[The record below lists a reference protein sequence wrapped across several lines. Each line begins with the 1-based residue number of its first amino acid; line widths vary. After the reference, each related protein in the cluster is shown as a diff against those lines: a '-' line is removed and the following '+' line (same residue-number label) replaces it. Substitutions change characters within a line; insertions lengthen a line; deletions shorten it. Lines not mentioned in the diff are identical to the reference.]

1 MGNVLRL
8 FDGLKNAITGAGT
21 RRDARTASTYAPVL
35 PLTQP
40 DIDAAYRGS
49 GLMRKII
56 QIPALDMVR
65 EWRDWKIDADLVTK
79 IEDEEKR
86 LGLQAKVRQA
96 EVLRGLGGGALILG
110 LPGDPSQPA
119 PANIGLG
126 QLAFVNVVS
135 RWHLSFSQMQD
146 DARLPGY
153 GEPLMWQLNT
163 GGAAMM
169 NIHPSRV
176 VPFRADTTAMLA
188 ALTVGRDDAFWGE
201 SRVAQVLDAV
211 KDSDAA
217 RGAFA
222 SLLHK
227 ARLTRIGIPGLSAL
241 VAAPGGEEAVSA
253 RLSVIALAESIHN
266 ASVYDSGTDGTNA
279 EKIDDVT
286 YSFAGAKDILSAY
299 AEFVAAISDIP
310 ATRLLGRAPEGM
322 NASGDSQQQDW
333 KKRVR
338 AMQTLELA
346 PCLERID
353 PYLVQSATGAR
364 PDAGAWFDFSPLD
377 NPSEKDDADRFA
389 VQVGAIEKL
398 VNMGIMPERAL
409 AKGAQSLLIEEGYLP
424 GLEAALEEIPEDER
438 WGVEPDLSLGD
449 PLAGPSGP
457 DGGAVQQLALNGAQV
472 TSLSETVLMV
482 ERGEIDRETAF
493 HLIRIAFPAVSEEE
507 VRGLLANAGNNPAM
521 KARGP
526 MAKGGDLPAGAEG
539 MDTTD
544 AAPRPL
550 YVRRDLLN
558 AADLIAWARAQGI
571 ETTLT
576 AEDMHVTVLYS
587 RTPVDPMAMGE
598 TWGSETDGGLI
609 VKAGGPRALERFGE
623 GALVLQFASWSLT
636 NRHAD
641 MIRAGASHDWP
652 EYAPHVTITYT
663 VPEGFDIE
671 AVRPYAGELR
681 FGPEI
686 FEPLDLDWKSKLE
699 EA

>member
-1 MGNVLRL
+1 MGTVTQL

-21 RRDARTASTYAPVL
+21 RRDPRAASTYGVAIA
-35 PLTQP
+35 LTQQ

-65 EWRDWKIDADLVTK
+65 EWRDWKLDADDVAK
-79 IEDEEKR
+79 IEAEEKR
-86 LGLQAKVRQA
+86 LGLREKVRAA

-110 LPGDPSQPA
+110 LPGDPASPA
-119 PANIGLG
+119 PDTIRPG
-126 QLAFVNVVS
+126 QLLFVNVVS
-135 RWHLSFSQMQD
+135 RWHLSFDAMQD

-153 GEPLMWQLNT
+153 GEPTMWKLNSGT
-163 GGAAMM
+163 TAQMA
-169 NIHPSRV
+169 IHPSRV

-188 ALTVGRDDAFWGE
+188 ALAIGRDDAFWGE

-211 KDSDAA
+211 KDSDGA

-222 SLLHK
+222 SMLHK
-227 ARLTRIGIPGLSAL
+227 ARLTRIGIPGLSEI
-241 VAAPGGEEAVSA
+241 VATPGGEAAVSA
-253 RLSVIALAESIHN
+253 RLEVIALAESMFN
-266 ASVYDSGTDGTNA
+266 ATLFDAGSDGKDA
-279 EKIDDVT
+279 ERIDDVT

-322 NASGDSQQQDW
+322 NASGDSQQADW
-333 KKRVR
+333 KKLVK
-338 AMQTLELA
+338 AKQELDLA
-346 PCLERID
+346 PCLDRMD
-353 PYLVQSATGAR
+353 PWLLQSALGSA
-364 PDAGAWFDFSPLD
+364 PDGYWWEFAPLD
-377 NPSEKDDADRFA
+377 TPDQSEVATRFKTEME
-389 VQVGAIEKL
+389 AIERL
-398 VNMGIMPERAL
+398 QVMAAIPERAFNE
-409 AKGAQSLLIEEGYLP
+409 AVQSKMIEEGYLP
-424 GLEAALEEIPEDER
+424 GLEAALMKIPDDER
-438 WGVEPDLSLGD
+438 WGVEPDLSLEQPD
-449 PLAGPSGP
+449 PAPQP
-457 DGGAVQQLALNGAQV
+457 
-472 TSLSETVLMV
+472 
-482 ERGEIDRETAF
+482 
-493 HLIRIAFPAVSEEE
+493 
-507 VRGLLANAGNNPAM
+507 
-521 KARGP
+521 
-526 MAKGGDLPAGAEG
+526 KGGDLPAGAEG

-558 AADLIAWARAQGI
+558 AADLIAWAKANGL

-576 AEDMHVTVLYS
+576 PEDMHVTVLYS

-636 NRHAD
+636 SRHAD

-671 AVRPYAGELR
+671 AVRPYTGELR

-699 EA
+699 EV

>member
-1 MGNVLRL
+1 MGTVTQL

-40 DIDAAYRGS
+40 EIDAAYRGS

-119 PANIGLG
+119 PETIGAG
-126 QLAFVNVVS
+126 QLLFVNVVS

-188 ALTVGRDDAFWGE
+188 ALTIGRDDAFWGE

-211 KDSDAA
+211 QDSDAA

-222 SLLHK
+222 SLLQK

-364 PDAGAWFDFSPLD
+364 PDAGAWFDFAPLD
-377 NPSEKDDADRFA
+377 NPSEKDNADRFA

-409 AKGAQSLLIEEGYLP
+409 AKGAHSLLIEEGYLP
-424 GLEAALEEIPEDER
+424 GLEAALDEISEEER

-493 HLIRIAFPAVSEEE
+493 HLIRIAFPAVSEDE
-507 VRGLLANAGNNPAM
+507 VRALLANAGDNSAM
-521 KARGP
+521 KARGSNSG
-526 MAKGGDLPAGAEG
+526 KE
-539 MDTTD
+539 
-544 AAPRPL
+544 
-550 YVRRDLLN
+550 
-558 AADLIAWARAQGI
+558 
-571 ETTLT
+571 
-576 AEDMHVTVLYS
+576 
-587 RTPVDPMAMGE
+587 VDPASAGQ
-598 TWGSETDGGLI
+598 GG
-609 VKAGGPRALERFGE
+609 ATPDTPPA
-623 GALVLQFASWSLT
+623 VLQGQT
-636 NRHAD
+636 PQ
-641 MIRAGASHDWP
+641 GA
-652 EYAPHVTITYT
+652 
-663 VPEGFDIE
+663 
-671 AVRPYAGELR
+671 
-681 FGPEI
+681 
-686 FEPLDLDWKSKLE
+686 
-699 EA
+699 

>member
-1 MGNVLRL
+1 MGQVVRLWDSLR
-8 FDGLKNAITGAGT
+8 NAVTGAGT

-40 DIDAAYRGS
+40 EIDAAYRGS

-56 QIPALDMVR
+56 QIPALDMIR

-86 LGLQAKVRQA
+86 LGLQAKIRQA

-126 QLAFVNVVS
+126 QLSFVNVVS
-135 RWHLSFSQMQD
+135 RWHLSFSAMQD

-163 GGAAMM
+163 GGSAMM

-188 ALTVGRDDAFWGE
+188 ALTIGRDDAFWGE

-211 KDSDAA
+211 QDSDAA

-364 PDAGAWFDFSPLD
+364 PDAGAWFDFAPLD
-377 NPSEKDDADRFA
+377 NPSEKDNADRFA

-424 GLEAALEEIPEDER
+424 GLEAALDEISEDER
-438 WGVEPDLSLGD
+438 WGVEPDLSLEPD
-449 PLAGPSGP
+449 PAPQP
-457 DGGAVQQLALNGAQV
+457 
-472 TSLSETVLMV
+472 
-482 ERGEIDRETAF
+482 
-493 HLIRIAFPAVSEEE
+493 
-507 VRGLLANAGNNPAM
+507 
-521 KARGP
+521 
-526 MAKGGDLPAGAEG
+526 KGGDLPAGAEG

-558 AADLIAWARAQGI
+558 AADLIAWARAQGL

-636 NRHAD
+636 SRHAD

-652 EYAPHVTITYT
+652 EYAPHVTLTYT
-663 VPEGFDIE
+663 VPEGFDLE

-699 EA
+699 EV

>member
-40 DIDAAYRGS
+40 EIDAAYRGS

-86 LGLQAKVRQA
+86 LGLQAKIRQA

-119 PANIGLG
+119 PETIGIG

-153 GEPLMWQLNT
+153 GEPLMWQINT

-176 VPFRADTTAMLA
+176 VPFRADTSAMLA
-188 ALTVGRDDAFWGE
+188 ALTIGRDDAFWGE

-211 KDSDAA
+211 QDSDAA

-322 NASGDSQQQDW
+322 NASGDSQQADW
-333 KKRVR
+333 KKLVK
-338 AMQTLELA
+338 AKQELDLA
-346 PCLERID
+346 PCLDRMD
-353 PYLVQSATGAR
+353 PWLLQSALGSA
-364 PDAGAWFDFSPLD
+364 PDGYWWEFAPLD
-377 NPSEKDDADRFA
+377 TPDQSEVATRFKTEME
-389 VQVGAIEKL
+389 AIERL
-398 VNMGIMPERAL
+398 QVMAAIPERAFNE
-409 AKGAQSLLIEEGYLP
+409 AVQSKMIEEGYLP
-424 GLEAALEEIPEDER
+424 GLEAALMKIPDDER

-493 HLIRIAFPAVSEEE
+493 HLIRIAFPAVSEDE
-507 VRGLLANAGNNPAM
+507 VRALLAKAGDNSAM
-521 KARGP
+521 KARGSNSG
-526 MAKGGDLPAGAEG
+526 KE
-539 MDTTD
+539 
-544 AAPRPL
+544 
-550 YVRRDLLN
+550 
-558 AADLIAWARAQGI
+558 
-571 ETTLT
+571 
-576 AEDMHVTVLYS
+576 
-587 RTPVDPMAMGE
+587 VDPASAGQ
-598 TWGSETDGGLI
+598 GGATPDTPPAVI
-609 VKAGGPRALERFGE
+609 QGQTPQ
-623 GALVLQFASWSLT
+623 GA
-636 NRHAD
+636 
-641 MIRAGASHDWP
+641 
-652 EYAPHVTITYT
+652 
-663 VPEGFDIE
+663 
-671 AVRPYAGELR
+671 
-681 FGPEI
+681 
-686 FEPLDLDWKSKLE
+686 
-699 EA
+699 

>member
-1 MGNVLRL
+1 MATIIRL
-8 FDGLKNAITGAGT
+8 FDGLKSAITGAGT

-40 DIDAAYRGS
+40 EIDAAYRGS

-86 LGLQAKVRQA
+86 LGLQTKVRQA

-119 PANIGLG
+119 PETIGAG
-126 QLAFVNVVS
+126 QLLFVNVVS
-135 RWHLSFSQMQD
+135 RWHLSFSAMQD

-163 GGAAMM
+163 GGSAMM

-176 VPFRADTTAMLA
+176 VPFRADTSAMLA
-188 ALTVGRDDAFWGE
+188 ALTIGRDDAFWGE

-322 NASGDSQQQDW
+322 NSSGDSQQQDW

-353 PYLVQSATGAR
+353 PYLVQSATGQR
-364 PDAGAWFDFSPLD
+364 PDAGAWFDFAPLD
-377 NPSEKDDADRFA
+377 NPSEKDNADRFA

-398 VNMGIMPERAL
+398 ANMGIMPERAL

-449 PLAGPSGP
+449 PLAGPSGA

-493 HLIRIAFPAVSEEE
+493 HLIRIAFPAVSEDE
-507 VRGLLANAGNNPAM
+507 VRALLAKAGDSSKM
-521 KARGP
+521 KARGA
-526 MAKGGDLPAGAEG
+526 MAKGGDPASAGQGGATP
-539 MDTTD
+539 DTPP
-544 AAPRPL
+544 A
-550 YVRRDLLN
+550 V
-558 AADLIAWARAQGI
+558 IQGQ
-571 ETTLT
+571 
-576 AEDMHVTVLYS
+576 
-587 RTPVDPMAMGE
+587 TPQ
-598 TWGSETDGGLI
+598 
-609 VKAGGPRALERFGE
+609 
-623 GALVLQFASWSLT
+623 GA
-636 NRHAD
+636 
-641 MIRAGASHDWP
+641 
-652 EYAPHVTITYT
+652 
-663 VPEGFDIE
+663 
-671 AVRPYAGELR
+671 
-681 FGPEI
+681 
-686 FEPLDLDWKSKLE
+686 
-699 EA
+699 

>member
-40 DIDAAYRGS
+40 EIDAAYRGS

-65 EWRDWKIDADLVTK
+65 EWRDWKVDADLVTK

-119 PANIGLG
+119 PETIGAG
-126 QLAFVNVVS
+126 QLLFVNVVS
-135 RWHLSFSQMQD
+135 RWHLSFSAMQD

-163 GGAAMM
+163 GSTAMM

-188 ALTVGRDDAFWGE
+188 ALTIGRDDAFWGE

-211 KDSDAA
+211 QDSDAA

-222 SLLHK
+222 SLLQK

-241 VAAPGGEEAVSA
+241 VASPGGEAAVSA
-253 RLSVIALAESIHN
+253 RLSVISLAESMFN
-266 ASVYDSGTDGTNA
+266 ASVYDAGTDGTNA
-279 EKIDDVT
+279 EKIDDVS

-333 KKRVR
+333 RKRIR

-353 PYLVQSATGAR
+353 PYLVQSATGSK
-364 PDAGAWFDFSPLD
+364 PEAGAWFDFAPLD
-377 NPSEKDDADRFA
+377 NPSEKDNADRFA

-409 AKGAQSLLIEEGYLP
+409 AKGAQSLLVEEGYLP
-424 GLEAALEEIPEDER
+424 GLEAALDEISEEER
-438 WGVEPDLSLGD
+438 WGVEPDLSLEPD
-449 PLAGPSGP
+449 PAPQP
-457 DGGAVQQLALNGAQV
+457 
-472 TSLSETVLMV
+472 
-482 ERGEIDRETAF
+482 
-493 HLIRIAFPAVSEEE
+493 
-507 VRGLLANAGNNPAM
+507 
-521 KARGP
+521 
-526 MAKGGDLPAGAEG
+526 KGGDLPAGAEG

-558 AADLIAWARAQGI
+558 AADLIAWAKAQGL

-636 NRHAD
+636 SRHAD

-663 VPEGFDIE
+663 VPDGFDLE

>member
-1 MGNVLRL
+1 MGTVTQL

-21 RRDARTASTYAPVL
+21 RRDPRAASTYGVAIA
-35 PLTQP
+35 LTQQ

-49 GLMRKII
+49 GLLRKII

-65 EWRDWKIDADLVTK
+65 EWRDWKLDADDVAK

-86 LGLQAKVRQA
+86 LGLQAKVRAA

-119 PANIGLG
+119 PETIGIG

-153 GEPLMWQLNT
+153 GEPLMWQLNSGT
-163 GGAAMM
+163 TAQMA
-169 NIHPSRV
+169 IHPSRV

-188 ALTVGRDDAFWGE
+188 ALTIGRDDAFWGE

-211 KDSDAA
+211 KDSDGA

-222 SLLHK
+222 SMLHK
-227 ARLTRIGIPGLSAL
+227 ARLTRIGIPRLSEI
-241 VAAPGGEEAVSA
+241 VSTPGGEAAVSA
-253 RLSVIALAESIHN
+253 RLEVIALAESMFN
-266 ASVYDSGTDGTNA
+266 ATLFDAGSDGKDA
-279 EKIDDVT
+279 ERIDDVT

-322 NASGDSQQQDW
+322 NASGDSQQADW
-333 KKRVR
+333 KKLVK
-338 AMQTLELA
+338 AKQELDLA
-346 PCLERID
+346 PCLDRMD
-353 PYLVQSATGAR
+353 PWLLQSALGSA
-364 PDAGAWFDFSPLD
+364 PDGYWWEFAPLD
-377 NPSEKDDADRFA
+377 TPDQSEVATRFKTEME
-389 VQVGAIEKL
+389 AIERLL
-398 VNMGIMPERAL
+398 VMAAIPERAFNE
-409 AKGAQSLLIEEGYLP
+409 AVQSKMIEEGYLP
-424 GLEAALEEIPEDER
+424 GLEAALMKIPEDER
-438 WGVEPDLSLGD
+438 WGVEPDLSLEQPD
-449 PLAGPSGP
+449 PAPQP
-457 DGGAVQQLALNGAQV
+457 
-472 TSLSETVLMV
+472 
-482 ERGEIDRETAF
+482 
-493 HLIRIAFPAVSEEE
+493 
-507 VRGLLANAGNNPAM
+507 
-521 KARGP
+521 
-526 MAKGGDLPAGAEG
+526 KGGDLPAGAEG

-558 AADLIAWARAQGI
+558 AADLIAWAKANGL

-576 AEDMHVTVLYS
+576 PEDMHVTVLYS

-636 NRHAD
+636 SRHAD

-671 AVRPYAGELR
+671 AVRPYTGELR
-681 FGPEI
+681 FGHEI

-699 EA
+699 EV

>member
-1 MGNVLRL
+1 MGTVTQL

-21 RRDARTASTYAPVL
+21 RRDPRAASAYGVAIA
-35 PLTQP
+35 LTQQ

-49 GLMRKII
+49 GLLRKII

-65 EWRDWKIDADLVTK
+65 EWRDWKLDADDVAK

-86 LGLQAKVRQA
+86 LGLQAKVRAA

-119 PANIGLG
+119 PETIGIG

-153 GEPLMWQLNT
+153 GEPTMWKLNSGT
-163 GGAAMM
+163 TAQMA
-169 NIHPSRV
+169 IHPSRV

-188 ALTVGRDDAFWGE
+188 ALTIGRDDAFWGE

-211 KDSDAA
+211 KDSDGA

-222 SLLHK
+222 SMLHK
-227 ARLTRIGIPGLSAL
+227 ARLTRIGIPRLSEI
-241 VAAPGGEEAVSA
+241 VSTPGGEAAVSA
-253 RLSVIALAESIHN
+253 RLEVIALAESMFN
-266 ASVYDSGTDGTNA
+266 ATLFDAGSDGKDA
-279 EKIDDVT
+279 ERIDDVT

-322 NASGDSQQQDW
+322 NASGDSQQTDW
-333 KKRVR
+333 RKKIR
-338 AMQTLELA
+338 AMQNIDLA
-346 PCLERID
+346 PCLDRVD
-353 PYLVQSATGAR
+353 RYLVQSATGTV
-364 PDAGAWFDFSPLD
+364 PDATAWFDFSPLD
-377 NPSEKDDADRFA
+377 TPSEKENADRFA

-398 VNMGIMPERAL
+398 ANMGIMPERAL

-424 GLEAALEEIPEDER
+424 GLEAALDEIPEDER
-438 WGVEPDLSLGD
+438 WGVEPDLSLD
-449 PLAGPSGP
+449 PVNSGKEVDPASAGQGGVTP
-457 DGGAVQQLALNGAQV
+457 D
-472 TSLSETVLMV
+472 TP
-482 ERGEIDRETAF
+482 
-493 HLIRIAFPAVSEEE
+493 PAVP
-507 VRGLLANAGNNPAM
+507 N
-521 KARGP
+521 
-526 MAKGGDLPAGAEG
+526 
-539 MDTTD
+539 TTD

-558 AADLIAWARAQGI
+558 AADLIAWAKSNGL

-576 AEDMHVTVLYS
+576 PDDMHVTVLYS

-636 NRHAD
+636 SRHAD

-671 AVRPYAGELR
+671 AVRPYTGELR
-681 FGPEI
+681 FGHEI

-699 EA
+699 EV

>member
-1 MGNVLRL
+1 M
-8 FDGLKNAITGAGT
+8 
-21 RRDARTASTYAPVL
+21 
-35 PLTQP
+35 
-40 DIDAAYRGS
+40 
-49 GLMRKII
+49 
-56 QIPALDMVR
+56 
-65 EWRDWKIDADLVTK
+65 
-79 IEDEEKR
+79 
-86 LGLQAKVRQA
+86 QAKIRQA
-96 EVLRGLGGGALILG
+96 GVLRGLGGGALILG

-119 PANIGLG
+119 PETIGIG

-135 RWHLSFSQMQD
+135 RWHLSFSAMQD

-163 GGAAMM
+163 GGTAMM

-188 ALTVGRDDAFWGE
+188 ALTIGRDDAFWGE

-211 KDSDAA
+211 QDSDAA

-279 EKIDDVT
+279 EKIDDVS

-333 KKRVR
+333 RKRIR
-338 AMQTLELA
+338 AMQTLDLA

-364 PDAGAWFDFSPLD
+364 PDAGAWFDFAPLD
-377 NPSEKDDADRFA
+377 NPSEKDNADRFA

-507 VRGLLANAGNNPAM
+507 VRALLARAGDNSAM
-521 KARGP
+521 KARGSNSG
-526 MAKGGDLPAGAEG
+526 KE
-539 MDTTD
+539 
-544 AAPRPL
+544 
-550 YVRRDLLN
+550 
-558 AADLIAWARAQGI
+558 
-571 ETTLT
+571 
-576 AEDMHVTVLYS
+576 
-587 RTPVDPMAMGE
+587 VDPASAGQ
-598 TWGSETDGGLI
+598 GGATPDTPPAVI
-609 VKAGGPRALERFGE
+609 QGQTPQ
-623 GALVLQFASWSLT
+623 GA
-636 NRHAD
+636 
-641 MIRAGASHDWP
+641 
-652 EYAPHVTITYT
+652 
-663 VPEGFDIE
+663 
-671 AVRPYAGELR
+671 
-681 FGPEI
+681 
-686 FEPLDLDWKSKLE
+686 
-699 EA
+699 

>member
-8 FDGLKNAITGAGT
+8 FDGLRNSITGAGT
-21 RRDARTASTYAPVL
+21 RRDARTASAYAPVL

-119 PANIGLG
+119 PETIGAG
-126 QLAFVNVVS
+126 QLLFVNVVS
-135 RWHLSFSQMQD
+135 RWHLSFSAMQD

-176 VPFRADTTAMLA
+176 VPFRADTSAMLA
-188 ALTVGRDDAFWGE
+188 ALTIGRDDAFWGE

-279 EKIDDVT
+279 EKIDDVS

-322 NASGDSQQQDW
+322 NSSGDSQQQDW
-333 KKRVR
+333 KKLVK
-338 AMQTLELA
+338 AKQELDLA
-346 PCLERID
+346 PCLDRMD
-353 PYLVQSATGAR
+353 PWLLQSALGSA
-364 PDAGAWFDFSPLD
+364 PDGYWWEFAPLD
-377 NPSEKDDADRFA
+377 TPDQSEVATRFKTEME
-389 VQVGAIEKL
+389 AIERL
-398 VNMGIMPERAL
+398 QVMAAIPERAFNE
-409 AKGAQSLLIEEGYLP
+409 AVQSKMIEEGYLP
-424 GLEAALEEIPEDER
+424 GLEAALMKIPDDER
-438 WGVEPDLSLGD
+438 WGVEPDLSLEQPD
-449 PLAGPSGP
+449 PAPQP
-457 DGGAVQQLALNGAQV
+457 
-472 TSLSETVLMV
+472 
-482 ERGEIDRETAF
+482 
-493 HLIRIAFPAVSEEE
+493 
-507 VRGLLANAGNNPAM
+507 
-521 KARGP
+521 
-526 MAKGGDLPAGAEG
+526 KGGDLPAGAEG

-544 AAPRPL
+544 ASPRPL

-558 AADLIAWARAQGI
+558 ADDLIAWAKANGL
-571 ETTLT
+571 ETTLP
-576 AEDMHVTVLYS
+576 ADQMHVTVLYS
-587 RTPVDPMAMGE
+587 RTAVDPMAMGE

-636 NRHAD
+636 SRHAD

-671 AVRPYAGELR
+671 AVRPYTGELR

-699 EA
+699 EV

>member
-1 MGNVLRL
+1 MGTVTQL
-8 FDGLKNAITGAGT
+8 FDGLKSAITGAGT
-21 RRDARTASTYAPVL
+21 RRDPRASSSYGIVA
-35 PLTQP
+35 PLTQQ

-49 GLMRKII
+49 GLLRKII

-65 EWRDWKIDADLVTK
+65 EWRDWRLDAETVSK
-79 IEDEEKR
+79 IEAEEKR
-86 LGLQAKVRQA
+86 LGLREKVRAA

-110 LPGDPSQPA
+110 LPGDPATPA
-119 PANIGLG
+119 PETIRTG
-126 QLAFVNVVS
+126 QLLFVHVVS

-153 GEPLMWQLNT
+153 GEPLMWQLNSGT
-163 GGAAMM
+163 TAQM
-169 NIHPSRV
+169 NLHPSRV

-188 ALTVGRDDAFWGE
+188 ALTMGRDDAFWGE

-222 SLLHK
+222 SMLHK
-227 ARLTRIGIPGLSAL
+227 ARLTRIGIPRLSEI
-241 VAAPGGEEAVSA
+241 VSTPGGEAAVSA
-253 RLSVIALAESIHN
+253 RLEVIALAESMFN
-266 ASVYDSGTDGTNA
+266 ATLFDAGTDGKDA
-279 EKIDDVT
+279 EKIEDIT

-322 NASGDSQQQDW
+322 NSSGDSQQADW
-333 KKRVR
+333 RKRIR

-346 PCLERID
+346 PCLDRVD
-353 PYLVQSATGAR
+353 PWLVQSATGSL
-364 PDAGAWFDFSPLD
+364 PDASAWYDFAPLD
-377 NPSEKDDADRFA
+377 TPGEKENADRFA
-389 VQVGAIEKL
+389 VQVGALEKL

-409 AKGAQSLLIEEGYLP
+409 AKGAQSLLVEEGYLP

-438 WGVEPDLSLGD
+438 WGIEAD
-449 PLAGPSGP
+449 PMLDPASGKEVIEASAGQ
-457 DGGAVQQLALNGAQV
+457 GGA
-472 TSLSETVLMV
+472 TPETP
-482 ERGEIDRETAF
+482 
-493 HLIRIAFPAVSEEE
+493 PAVP
-507 VRGLLANAGNNPAM
+507 N
-521 KARGP
+521 
-526 MAKGGDLPAGAEG
+526 
-539 MDTTD
+539 TTD
-544 AAPRPL
+544 ASPRPL

-558 AADLIAWARAQGI
+558 AADLIAWAKANGL
-571 ETTLT
+571 ETTLP
-576 AEDMHVTVLYS
+576 ADQMHVTVLYS

-636 NRHAD
+636 SRHAD

-652 EYAPHVTITYT
+652 EYAPHVTLTYT

-671 AVRPYAGELR
+671 AVRPYTGELR

-686 FEPLDLDWKSKLE
+686 FEPFDLDWKSKPE
-699 EA
+699 EV

>member
-21 RRDARTASTYAPVL
+21 RRDARTASTYGVAIA
-35 PLTQP
+35 LTQQ

-49 GLMRKII
+49 GLLRKII

-65 EWRDWKIDADLVTK
+65 EWRDWKLDADDVVK
-79 IEDEEKR
+79 IEAEEKR
-86 LGLQAKVRQA
+86 LGLREKVRAA

-119 PANIGLG
+119 PDTISPG
-126 QLAFVNVVS
+126 QLLFVNVVS

-153 GEPLMWQLNT
+153 GEPMMWQLNT

-333 KKRVR
+333 RKRIR

-424 GLEAALEEIPEDER
+424 GLEAALDEISEDER
-438 WGVEPDLSLGD
+438 WGVEPDLSLEPD
-449 PLAGPSGP
+449 PAPQP
-457 DGGAVQQLALNGAQV
+457 
-472 TSLSETVLMV
+472 
-482 ERGEIDRETAF
+482 
-493 HLIRIAFPAVSEEE
+493 
-507 VRGLLANAGNNPAM
+507 
-521 KARGP
+521 
-526 MAKGGDLPAGAEG
+526 KGGDLPAGAEG

-558 AADLIAWARAQGI
+558 AADLIAWAKAQGL

-636 NRHAD
+636 SRHAD

-671 AVRPYAGELR
+671 AVRPYTGELR
-681 FGPEI
+681 FGHEI

-699 EA
+699 EV

>member
-1 MGNVLRL
+1 MGTVTQL
-8 FDGLKNAITGAGT
+8 FDGLKSAITGAGT
-21 RRDARTASTYAPVL
+21 RRDPRASMTYGLVA
-35 PLTQP
+35 PLTQQ

-49 GLMRKII
+49 GLLRKII

-65 EWRDWKIDADLVTK
+65 EWRDWKLDADDVAK
-79 IEDEEKR
+79 IEAEEKR
-86 LGLQAKVRQA
+86 LGLREKVRAA

-110 LPGDPSQPA
+110 LPGDPASPA
-119 PANIGLG
+119 PDTIRPG
-126 QLAFVNVVS
+126 QLLFVNVVS
-135 RWHLSFSQMQD
+135 RWHLSFDAMQD

-153 GEPLMWQLNT
+153 GEPTMWKLNSGT
-163 GGAAMM
+163 TAQMA
-169 NIHPSRV
+169 IHPSRV

-188 ALTVGRDDAFWGE
+188 ALTIGRDDAFWGE

-211 KDSDAA
+211 KDSDGA

-222 SLLHK
+222 SMLHK
-227 ARLTRIGIPGLSAL
+227 ARLTRIGIPRLSEI
-241 VAAPGGEEAVSA
+241 VSTPGGEAAVSK
-253 RLSVIALAESIHN
+253 RLEVIALAESMFN
-266 ASVYDSGTDGTNA
+266 ATLFDAGSDGKDA
-279 EKIDDVT
+279 ERIDDVT

-322 NASGDSQQQDW
+322 NASGDSQQTDW
-333 KKRVR
+333 RKKIR
-338 AMQTLELA
+338 AMQNIDLA
-346 PCLERID
+346 PCLDRVD
-353 PYLVQSATGAR
+353 RYLVQSATGTV
-364 PDAGAWFDFSPLD
+364 PDATAWFDFSPLD
-377 NPSEKDDADRFA
+377 TPSEKENADRFA

-398 VNMGIMPERAL
+398 ANMGIMPERAL

-424 GLEAALEEIPEDER
+424 GLEAALEEIPDDER
-438 WGVEPDLSLGD
+438 WGVEPDLSLEQPD
-449 PLAGPSGP
+449 PAPQP
-457 DGGAVQQLALNGAQV
+457 
-472 TSLSETVLMV
+472 
-482 ERGEIDRETAF
+482 
-493 HLIRIAFPAVSEEE
+493 
-507 VRGLLANAGNNPAM
+507 
-521 KARGP
+521 
-526 MAKGGDLPAGAEG
+526 KGGDLPAGAEG

-558 AADLIAWARAQGI
+558 AADLIAWAKANGL

-576 AEDMHVTVLYS
+576 PEDMHVTVLYS

-636 NRHAD
+636 SRHAD

-671 AVRPYAGELR
+671 AVRPYTGELR

-699 EA
+699 EV

>member
-1 MGNVLRL
+1 MGTVTQL

-21 RRDARTASTYAPVL
+21 RRDPRAASTYGVAIA
-35 PLTQP
+35 LTQQ

-49 GLMRKII
+49 GLLRKII

-65 EWRDWKIDADLVTK
+65 EWRDWKLDADDVAK
-79 IEDEEKR
+79 IEAEEKR
-86 LGLQAKVRQA
+86 LGLREKVRAA

-119 PANIGLG
+119 PETIRPG
-126 QLAFVNVVS
+126 QLLFVHVVS
-135 RWHLSFSQMQD
+135 RWHLSFSAMQD

-153 GEPLMWQLNT
+153 GEPLMWKLNSGT
-163 GGAAMM
+163 TAQMA
-169 NIHPSRV
+169 IHPSRV

-188 ALTVGRDDAFWGE
+188 ALTIGRDDAFWGE

-211 KDSDAA
+211 KDSDGA

-222 SLLHK
+222 SMLHK
-227 ARLTRIGIPGLSAL
+227 ARLTRIGIPRLSEI
-241 VAAPGGEEAVSA
+241 VATPGGEAAVSK
-253 RLSVIALAESIHN
+253 RLEVIALAESMFN
-266 ASVYDSGTDGTNA
+266 ATLFDAGSDGNDA
-279 EKIDDVT
+279 ERIDDVT
-286 YSFAGAKDILSAY
+286 YSFAGAKDIMSAY

-322 NASGDSQQQDW
+322 NASGDSQQTDW
-333 KKRVR
+333 RKKIR
-338 AMQTLELA
+338 AMQNIDLA
-346 PCLERID
+346 PCLDRVD
-353 PYLVQSATGAR
+353 RYLVQSATGTV
-364 PDAGAWFDFSPLD
+364 PDATAWFDFSPLD
-377 NPSEKDDADRFA
+377 TPSEKENADRFA

-424 GLEAALEEIPEDER
+424 GLEAALEEISEEER
-438 WGVEPDLSLGD
+438 WGVDPDLSLEPD
-449 PLAGPSGP
+449 PAPQP
-457 DGGAVQQLALNGAQV
+457 
-472 TSLSETVLMV
+472 
-482 ERGEIDRETAF
+482 
-493 HLIRIAFPAVSEEE
+493 
-507 VRGLLANAGNNPAM
+507 
-521 KARGP
+521 
-526 MAKGGDLPAGAEG
+526 KGGDLPAGAEG

-558 AADLIAWARAQGI
+558 AADLIAWAKANGL

-576 AEDMHVTVLYS
+576 PDDMHVTVLYS

-636 NRHAD
+636 SRHAD

-663 VPEGFDIE
+663 VPDGFDLE

-686 FEPLDLDWKSKLE
+686 FEPLDLDWKSKIE
-699 EA
+699 EV

>member
-40 DIDAAYRGS
+40 EIDAAYRGS

-86 LGLQAKVRQA
+86 LGLQAKIRQA

-126 QLAFVNVVS
+126 QLSFVNVVS
-135 RWHLSFSQMQD
+135 RWHLSFSAMQD

-163 GGAAMM
+163 GGTAMM

-211 KDSDAA
+211 QDSDAA

-279 EKIDDVT
+279 EKIDDVS

-364 PDAGAWFDFSPLD
+364 PDAGAWFDFAPLD
-377 NPSEKDDADRFA
+377 NPSEKDNADRFA

-438 WGVEPDLSLGD
+438 WGVEPDLSLEPD
-449 PLAGPSGP
+449 PAPQP
-457 DGGAVQQLALNGAQV
+457 
-472 TSLSETVLMV
+472 
-482 ERGEIDRETAF
+482 
-493 HLIRIAFPAVSEEE
+493 
-507 VRGLLANAGNNPAM
+507 
-521 KARGP
+521 
-526 MAKGGDLPAGAEG
+526 KGGDLPAGAEG

-544 AAPRPL
+544 ASPRPL

-558 AADLIAWARAQGI
+558 AADLIAWAKAQGL

-609 VKAGGPRALERFGE
+609 VKVGGPRALECFGE

-636 NRHAD
+636 SRHAD

-652 EYAPHVTITYT
+652 EYAPHVTIPYT
-663 VPEGFDIE
+663 VPDGFDLE
-671 AVRPYAGELR
+671 TVRPYAGELR
-681 FGPEI
+681 FGQEI
-686 FEPLDLDWKSKLE
+686 FEPLDLDWKSKIE